1 MINPQGTQNSNYQD
15 AIQFARLVLPTS
27 GIKAGWRKS
36 DKQNMFYDSAE
47 QLVEQQL
54 FATSKGESD
63 SYVAIPSY
71 QNKTDRKAENVLD
84 YRSLMLD
91 IDAGAIK
98 FLKHGDSVYP
108 TQNRAIEVL
117 KSAIVSN
124 KIPAPTVV
132 VSSGEGLHVWYA
144 LDQNIPQGEWVDLM
158 GALSSKAQDAG
169 LKVDSNAMKSTQLAR
184 LPGTVHGDSGKTVE
198 VLQFEDLNLQKF
210 NVVYRTKDF
219 SAGLGYKQTFNRLAN
234 KNAANDLNDDLIS
247 HLYRAD
253 GMESFDKVK
262 SALVFIDPNGSRDI
276 WLSVVW
282 GVRHGLGHSEEAF
295 DLVDSWSRGDLHKK
309 QVPKYESRSDVAS
322 VWDSYDKTRSPR
334 ITVATVYKY
343 AYENGWTYVE
353 ADVAAEAMPSD
364 SIENLNSKTPGDI
377 ANSKLFAK
385 HVRNHLLWNS
395 TKQVWMY
402 FSKGVWLLCERG
414 EEVKFAKKVA
424 DALWNKVCEL
434 LREKGPDSN
443 IAKGWLANA
452 KRLQNQNGIQAMLEL
467 AKSEPGMTETQS
479 CFDMNPWLICVHNGV
494 YDLKAARLMPH
505 DPSQLHSRSVNAS
518 VIEGAVCPTF
528 EKFIDDIF
536 LGDKDTIKY
545 VQRFLGYCLTAVVS
559 EDKMAFAYGIGANG
573 KSVLANVMQ
582 EVLGTYCMT
591 APASLLE
598 VQKASTGPRSDVARI
613 AGARLV
619 LANETN
625 EGKPWDSQIIKQL
638 VSTERIATRFLYGE
652 YFEFEPSSKIFVRG
666 NHKPTIQDSGDGM
679 WRRLDLWPFE
689 RQFAESERDPELKDK
704 LLLERDGILNWLI
717 KGCHDWQSTGLKQSQ
732 RITNA
737 SNTFRSDSD
746 VFSQWI
752 EENCV
757 VDMSKHCNSKLLYLN
772 YSSWCATSGL
782 GVLSRPAFTRR
793 LTTKGLVTRKSN
805 GDSKVLGI
813 ELKSKG
819 HS

>member
-1 MINPQGTQNSNYQD
+1 MIKPQGTQNSNYQD

-47 QLVEQQL
+47 QLVERQL
-54 FATSKGESD
+54 YATSKGDSD
-63 SYVAIPSY
+63 LYVAIPSY
-71 QNKTDRKAENVLD
+71 RNKTKRKADNVLA
-84 YRSLMLD
+84 YRGLMLD
-91 IDAGAIK
+91 LDAGERK
-98 FLKHGDSVYP
+98 FLKHGDHVYA
-108 TQNRAIEVL
+108 TQHLAIEVL

-124 KIPAPTVV
+124 KIPAPTIVV
-132 VSSGEGLHVWYA
+132 ISGEGLHVWYA
-144 LDQNIPQGEWVDLM
+144 LDQDIPQGEWVDLM
-158 GALSSKAQDAG
+158 AALSSKAQDAG

-210 NVVYRTKDF
+210 NVLYRTKDF
-219 SAGLGYKQTFNRLAN
+219 STGLGYKQTFNRFAN

-247 HLYRAD
+247 HLYQAD

-262 SALVFIDPNGSRDI
+262 SALAFIDPNVSRDI

-295 DLVDSWSRGDLHKK
+295 DLVDRWSRGDLHNKH
-309 QVPKYESRSDVAS
+309 VSKYKSTVDVAS

-343 AYENGWTYVE
+343 AYEDGWTYVE
-353 ADVAAEAMPSD
+353 AGVAAEAAPSGF
-364 SIENLNSKTPGDI
+364 IENLNSITPGDI
-377 ANSKLFAK
+377 ANSKLFARY
-385 HVRNHLLWNS
+385 VRNHLLWNS
-395 TKQVWMY
+395 TKHVWM
-402 FSKGVWLLCERG
+402 FSCKGVWLLCERG
-414 EEVKFAKKVA
+414 EEVKFAKKVSE
-424 DALWNKVCEL
+424 ALWNRVIEL
-434 LREKGPDSN
+434 LREKGPDNNS
-443 IAKGWLANA
+443 AKSWLANA
-452 KRLQNQNGIQAMLEL
+452 RRLQNQYGIQAMLEL

-479 CFDMNPWLICVHNGV
+479 CFDVNPWLICVRNGV

-505 DPSQLHSRSVNAS
+505 DPSQFHSRSVNAS
-518 VIEGAVCPTF
+518 VVEGAACPTF
-528 EKFIDDIF
+528 EKFIDEIF
-536 LGDKDTIKY
+536 LSDKDTIKY
-545 VQRFLGYCLTAVVS
+545 VQRFLGYCLTAIVS

-598 VQKASTGPRSDVARI
+598 IQKSNNGPRSDVARI

-625 EGKPWDSQIIKQL
+625 EGKPWDSQVIKQL
-638 VSTERIATRFLYGE
+638 VSTERITARFLYGD

-717 KGCHDWQSTGLKQSQ
+717 EGCLDWQSTGLKQSQ

-752 EENCV
+752 DENCI
-757 VDMSKHCNSKLLYLN
+757 VDRTRSYNSKQLYSN
-772 YSSWCATSGL
+772 YSRWCNLSGL
-782 GVLSRPAFTRR
+782 GCLSHPAFTRR
-793 LTTKGLVTRKSN
+793 LTSKGLVTRKSN
-805 GDSKVLGI
+805 GDSKVLGV
-813 ELKSKG
+813 ELKPRG

>member
-1 MINPQGTQNSNYQD
+1 MINPQGTLNLNYED
-15 AIQFARLVLPTS
+15 AIQFVQLVLPTT
-27 GIKAGWRKS
+27 GIKAGWRKF
-36 DKQNMFYDSAE
+36 DKQNLFYDSAA
-47 QLVEQQL
+47 QLVERQL
-54 FATSKGESD
+54 YATSTGEQD
-63 SYVAIPSY
+63 LYVAIPSY
-71 QNKTDRKAENVLD
+71 KSKTDRKADNVLS
-84 YRSLMLD
+84 YRALMLD
-91 IDAGAIK
+91 LDAGERK
-98 FLKHGDSVYP
+98 YLTHGDSVYP
-108 TQNRAIEVL
+108 TQNIAIESL

-124 KIPAPTVV
+124 KIPTPTVV
-132 VSSGEGLHVWYA
+132 ISSGEGLHVWYA
-144 LDQNIPQGEWVDLM
+144 LDQDISQDVWFDLM
-158 GALSSKAQDAG
+158 PAISLKAQDAG
-169 LKVDSNAMKSTQLAR
+169 LKVDKNAMSSTQLAR
-184 LPGTVHGDSGKTVE
+184 LPGTVHGDSGRTVE
-198 VLQFEDLNLQKF
+198 VLQFEDLGLQKF
-210 NVVYRTKDF
+210 NLIYRTTDF
-219 SAGLGYKQTFNRLAN
+219 HTHFDGNRTFNRFAN
-234 KNAANDLNDDLIS
+234 KKAANDLNDDLIS
-247 HLYRAD
+247 HLYEA
-253 GMESFDKVK
+253 GGVESFDKVK
-262 SALVFIDPNGSRDI
+262 SALTFIDPACIREI
-276 WLSVVW
+276 WLNVIW
-282 GVRHGLGHSEEAF
+282 GVRHGLGNCANAF
-295 DLVDSWSRGDLHKK
+295 ELIDHWSRGDLHNKH
-309 QVPKYESRSDVAS
+309 VSKYKSTADVAS
-322 VWDSYDKTRSPR
+322 VWDSYDETRLPR
-334 ITVATVYKY
+334 ITVATVFKY
-343 AYENGWTYVE
+343 AYERGWTYIEVGVGTEASPNDSVE
-353 ADVAAEAMPSD
+353 NID
-364 SIENLNSKTPGDI
+364 SKTPGDI

-385 HVRNHLLWNS
+385 HVRNRLLWNS
-395 TKQVWMY
+395 TKKAWMY
-402 FSKGVWLLCERG
+402 FSKGVWLQCERG
-414 EEVKFAKKVA
+414 EEVNFAKKVA
-424 DALWNKVCEL
+424 DALWNKVCKL
-434 LREKGPDSN
+434 LQEKGPDSN
-443 IAKGWLANA
+443 IAKSWLANA
-452 KRLQNQNGIQAMLEL
+452 KRLQNQYGIQAMLEL

-479 CFDMNPWLICVHNGV
+479 CFDMNPWLICVRNGV

-573 KSVLANVMQ
+573 KSVIANVMQ

-598 VQKASTGPRSDVARI
+598 VQKASAGPRSDVARI

-638 VSTERIATRFLYGE
+638 VSTERITTRFLYGD

-717 KGCHDWQSTGLKQSQ
+717 EGCLDWQSTGLKQSQ
-732 RITNA
+732 RITSS

-813 ELKSKG
+813 ELKTRG